1 MKGLLLMNKEEEWLV
16 FDVEKNNDNNVN
28 LELYLVGNFL
38 TKEVLRVSI
47 MKERMFSIWRPKRG
61 VSRKMLHGH
70 SYFNFFTNWT

>member
-1 MKGLLLMNKEEEWLV
+1 MKGLLLMNKEEDWLV

-47 MKERMFSIWRPKRG
+47 MKERMFSIWRPKIRN
-61 VSRKMLHGH
+61 VFRSTYLWI
-70 SYFNFFTNWT
+70 SL